1 MLKYFVQEQHA
12 LHDAE
17 AKKAAQEFWIKHG
30 YKCIKNP
37 NKYGV
42 DLMVDGKG
50 RKFGCE
56 VETKTGRHG
65 LSSIIRP
72 FAFPS
77 ERKSLLE
84 ITLPFL
90 C

>member
-1 MLKYFVQEQHA
+1 MLKHFVHEQHA

-17 AKKAAQEFWIKHG
+17 AKKAAQEFWIKHV

-37 NKYGV
+37 DEYRI
-42 DLMVDGKG
+42 DLLVDGKG

-65 LSSIIRP
+65 LNSIIRP

-77 ERKSLLE
+77 
-84 ITLPFL
+84 
-90 C
+90 